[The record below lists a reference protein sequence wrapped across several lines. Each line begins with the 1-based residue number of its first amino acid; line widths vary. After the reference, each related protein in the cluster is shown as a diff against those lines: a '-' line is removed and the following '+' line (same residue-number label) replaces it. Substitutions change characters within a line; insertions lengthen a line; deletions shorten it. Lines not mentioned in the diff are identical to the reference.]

1 MRKYQK
7 RLSFWRFS
15 HFLLFVQDLNQN
27 SDALDSQKFM
37 MSHRTLFSARSLNNG
52 TRKKG
57 TDQPH
62 VSATKDEGLAR
73 SYPCA
78 RCSRFENSSA
88 KKKAMYPCDGTQ
100 NKTCIVERHG
110 HRELRFRLH
119 GGTATHVAVGA
130 SFSKPTQPEYVNL

>member
-1 MRKYQK
+1 MEQGKK
-7 RLSFWRFS
+7 APINLMSLPPKMKVS
-15 HFLLFVQDLNQN
+15 HVRIRAPDAQDL
-27 SDALDSQKFM
+27 
-37 MSHRTLFSARSLNNG
+37 RTPP
-52 TRKKG
+52 
-57 TDQPH
+57 Q
-62 VSATKDEGLAR
+62 
-73 SYPCA
+73 
-78 RCSRFENSSA
+78 